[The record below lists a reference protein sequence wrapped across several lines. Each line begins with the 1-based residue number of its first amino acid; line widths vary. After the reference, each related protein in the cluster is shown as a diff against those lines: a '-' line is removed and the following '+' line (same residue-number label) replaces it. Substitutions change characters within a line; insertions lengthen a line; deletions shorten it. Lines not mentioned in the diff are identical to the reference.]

1 MLFGD
6 DCVFC
11 VSGDQITAFLR
22 HGGDLA
28 PESGGVFFVASGL
41 PVGF

>member
-1 MLFGD
+1 MLLGD

-22 HGGDLA
+22 HGGILV
-28 PESGGVFFVASGL
+28 PESERVSFVVCVL